1 MNTEKTMDAL
11 NTLIVINNDRIEG
24 YETASKETDE
34 QDLKK
39 LFSGFAQTSHK
50 CKQELVSQL
59 TSMGGEPAEGTRM
72 SGKIYR
78 VWMDAKAA
86 VTGKDRKAI
95 LDSCEYGE
103 DIAVDTYDEVLK
115 DHKSNLS
122 ADHLRMITSQREHI
136 TADHDKV
143 KHMRDALT
151 EA

>member
-50 CKQELVSQL
+50 CKQELISQVTGL
-59 TSMGGEPAEGTRM
+59 GGEPAEGTRM

-78 VWMDAKAA
+78 IWMDAKAA

-103 DIAVDTYDEVLK
+103 DIAVETYDEVLK
-115 DHKSNLS
+115 DHKADLS
-122 ADHLRMITSQREHI
+122 SDHLRMFTAQRERI
-136 TADHDKV
+136 IADHDKV
-143 KHMRDALT
+143 KHMSDAL
-151 EA
+151 ADG